1 MKVQTAVVRMLDT
14 ATTIHTKRAK
24 LRAALE
30 ALSDV
35 AGFPATVAAFQAEL
49 QSLAERA
56 RRIGQPTG
64 GWIA

>member
-1 MKVQTAVVRMLDT
+1 MRVETATIRMLDT
-14 ATTIHTKRAK
+14 ATTIHTERAK

-56 RRIGQPTG
+56 KRIGQPTG
-64 GWIA
+64 DWIA